1 MCDPHLVQKRRSL
14 PGEDSKPARSSSPLV
29 QRKCSRGTAE
39 MDEKA
44 EPCAFLH
51 VRQWQCTIGPAGA
64 STS

>member
-1 MCDPHLVQKRRSL
+1 
-14 PGEDSKPARSSSPLV
+14 
-29 QRKCSRGTAE
+29 

-64 STS
+64 STSYATLPHMQLPMSKFEASRRRVI